1 MFITQERY
9 KSIKTRSYL
18 VEHAVFFLCATLGSH
33 EKAAELL
40 GYSIRH
46 YRKIRKKIENGEELP
61 PRIENLIKAK
71 VCEVRPEGSCHA
83 SP

>member
-1 MFITQERY
+1 M
-9 KSIKTRSYL
+9 
-18 VEHAVFFLCATLGSH
+18 EHAVFFLCATLGSH

-61 PRIENLIKAK
+61 PRIGQEYAAAGIKN
-71 VCEVRPEGSCHA
+71 CEMVEYRFE
-83 SP
+83 

>member
-1 MFITQERY
+1 M
-9 KSIKTRSYL
+9 
-18 VEHAVFFLCATLGSH
+18 EHAVFFLCATLGSH

-61 PRIENLIKAK
+61 PRIENLIKDK
-71 VCEVRPEGSCHA
+71 VCEVRSEGSCHA

>member
-71 VCEVRPEGSCHA
+71 VCEVRSEGSCHA

>member
-1 MFITQERY
+1 M
-9 KSIKTRSYL
+9 
-18 VEHAVFFLCATLGSH
+18 EHAVYFLCSALGSH
-33 EKAAELL
+33 EKVAESL

-46 YRKIRKKIENGEELP
+46 YRKIRKKIEQGKELP

-71 VCEVRPEGSCHA
+71 ACEVRLEGSCHA

>member
-1 MFITQERY
+1 MEQ
-9 KSIKTRSYL
+9 
-18 VEHAVFFLCATLGSH
+18 AVFFLCSSLGSH
-33 EKAAELL
+33 EKVAELL

-46 YRKIRKKIENGEELP
+46 YRKIRKKIENGEDLP

-71 VCEVRPEGSCHA
+71 VCEVRTEGCCHA

>member
-1 MFITQERY
+1 M
-9 KSIKTRSYL
+9 
-18 VEHAVFFLCATLGSH
+18 EHAVFFLCATLGSH

-46 YRKIRKKIENGEELP
+46 YKKIENGEELP

>member
-1 MFITQERY
+1 M
-9 KSIKTRSYL
+9 
-18 VEHAVFFLCATLGSH
+18 EHAVFFLCATLGSH

-46 YRKIRKKIENGEELP
+46 YEELP

>member
-1 MFITQERY
+1 M
-9 KSIKTRSYL
+9 
-18 VEHAVFFLCATLGSH
+18 EHAVFFLCATLGSH
-33 EKAAELL
+33 EKSAELL